1 MRGMCALGL
10 VLLLGAC
17 EEGLS
22 PEERAARDARDV
34 AAVEAG
40 NSSLPPP
47 QSISPQVIG
56 YPDIEKY
63 NLFGAGCSFAPGNSM
78 GAIVLA
84 LDDIAYIKLEDD
96 IIRLASDTGSSELP
110 LGAHSNYDGKEYQV
124 ELALEEDK
132 GVISG
137 EETMTFPGFVIIRD
151 ANDQVVYQA
160 DGAVQCGA

>member
-1 MRGMCALGL
+1 GRLRALGL
-10 VLLLGAC
+10 WLLLGAV
-17 EEGLS
+17 EDEVAPQGQ
-22 PEERAARDARDV
+22 AARDARGV

-40 NSSLPPP
+40 NSVKPPP
-47 QSISPQVIG
+47 RPISPQVIG

-63 NLFGAGCSFAPGNSM
+63 NLFGAGCSFAPGTSI

-84 LDDIAYIKLEDD
+84 LDDTAYIKLEGDLV
-96 IIRLASDTGSSELP
+96 RFASDTGSSDLP
-110 LGAHSNYDGKEYQV
+110 LGAHTQYDGKEYQV

-137 EETMTFPGFVIIRD
+137 QETMTYPGTAIIRD

-160 DGAVQCGA
+160 DGAIQCGA